1 MENVQMLV
9 PMEPKEFWRQLKT
22 IIEEVVMESKKEA
35 PIIDKH
41 TERPLL
47 KATEVC
53 EIFHISKPTIYD
65 WLKQGKIKSIKIQS
79 RRYFHWKDVEELIQQ
94 SKVNP
99 LKARL

>member
-9 PMEPKEFWRQLKT
+9 PMEPKEFWRQLKS

-35 PIIDKH
+35 PFTDKH

-99 LKARL
+99 LKASL